1 MGIPFFY
8 HPDFSGYDFG
18 PSHPFQGSRFERFLH
33 EMEHRFPSLYAR
45 FDMRKPTSAGDDL
58 LELVHDR
65 SYIDRVAVLEKRR
78 GFLSVDTQLLP
89 GSVDAARLIVGASVA
104 AARAAVETGLALGF
118 GGLHHAGPDYGEG
131 FCIFNDVAVA
141 ATVLLGDGLE
151 RVLILDTDAHQGN
164 GTMDAFYTDPRV
176 LFISLHQDPR
186 TLYPG
191 RGFVHEIGSGAGT
204 GYTVNI
210 PMPMYAG
217 GAAYDLAMNEIVYP
231 LVDAFDP
238 DVIIRNGGSDPLYT
252 DTLTE
257 LGLTL
262 DELTSLVRRIAET
275 ARERKTPLVDLFLSG
290 YGAYVVEGWLAIVRG
305 TLGEPIELEIPE
317 QMKYVSPDDRERI
330 GRSMRSTIDALKIYL
345 KPYWKIF

>member
-1 MGIPFFY
+1 MRVPFFY

-18 PSHPFQGSRFERFLH
+18 PSHPFQGSRFERFLR
-33 EMEHRFPSLYAR
+33 ELENRYPALYAR
-45 FDMRKPTSAGDDL
+45 FEMREPVSAGNDL

-65 SYIDRVAVLEKRR
+65 SYIDRVVALEKRR
-78 GFLSVDTQLLP
+78 GYLSLDTQLLP

-141 ATVLLGDGLE
+141 AGALLGDGLE

-164 GTMDAFYTDPRV
+164 GTMDIFYAEPRV
-176 LFISLHQDPR
+176 LFVSLHQDPR

-191 RGFVHEIGSGAGT
+191 RGFVHEIGAGPGT

-210 PMPMYAG
+210 PMPMFAG

-231 LVDAFDP
+231 LIDAFNP
-238 DVIIRNGGSDPLYT
+238 DVIIRNGGSDPLNT
-252 DTLTE
+252 DTLTN

-262 DELTSLVRRIAET
+262 DELTALVRRIADT
-275 ARERKTPLVDLFLSG
+275 ARSRKTPLVDLFLSG
-290 YGAYVVEGWLAIVRG
+290 YGAYVVEGWFAIIRG
-305 TLGEPIELEIPE
+305 VLGESFALELPE
-317 QMKYVSPDDRERI
+317 QMKNVSPEEQEHI
-330 GRSMRSTIDALKIYL
+330 GLVMRSTLDALKMYL